1 MEEDYHRFAAKLPK
15 TLSDAERE
23 RLLNLSDVAAL
34 WTANDTTMADRKQI
48 VRCLVEK
55 VVVIPDKCSERI
67 DVTIVWQGGC
77 SSQHQIVRAV
87 HGYEQLKDYEKLVQ
101 RITELHAQGVLIP
114 AIAETLNAE
123 GFVPPRRQGKYTL
136 NNLPGL
142 MRKLGLV
149 GELFRDTLL
158 KSDEWWLAD
167 LARKL
172 DVRNQK
178 VQYWASQGW
187 VHSRRT
193 PSGKYYILWAD
204 AEELRRL
211 RKLKT
216 KKNSYLAAKYPDLVT
231 PKPRPTE

>member
-1 MEEDYHRFAAKLPK
+1 
-15 TLSDAERE
+15 
-23 RLLNLSDVAAL
+23 
-34 WTANDTTMADRKQI
+34 
-48 VRCLVEK
+48 
-55 VVVIPDKCSERI
+55 
-67 DVTIVWQGGC
+67 
-77 SSQHQIVRAV
+77 
-87 HGYEQLKDYEKLVQ
+87 
-101 RITELHAQGVLIP
+101 
-114 AIAETLNAE
+114 
-123 GFVPPRRQGKYTL
+123 
-136 NNLPGL
+136 

-158 KSDEWWLAD
+158 KSDESWLAD